1 MEDPGEYLSAQLK
14 GQGLSIRIV
23 SGSHV
28 ADLKAKIESD
38 HIEGLLEDKFFNE
51 RLQFYQF
58 GAEDV
63 LRPAESMIIIAKP
76 RPQTPVKFTAEGK
89 TLTLTLPPTYARYTA
104 ITREVGEVLQMLL
117 SPQGYQ
123 VTEAR
128 LPLKLLAACSGLAE
142 YGRNNVCYIEG
153 MGSFFE
159 LMAYYSDMPCVE
171 DSWQQP
177 QMLPRCKT
185 CKSCLIQCPT
195 SAITDERF
203 LLHAERCLTY
213 HNESAATRPFPAE
226 VDPTAHNALMGCML
240 CQRFCPED
248 KPFLNYFE
256 QGVDFSAQETAMLL
270 HGASMDDLNA
280 ETIRKLDYLEL
291 TGDLDKLPRN
301 LGVFFNPLE

>member
-14 GQGLSIRIV
+14 GQGLLIRIV
-23 SGSHV
+23 SASHV
-28 ADLKAKIESD
+28 ADLKAQIESD
-38 HIEGLLEDKFFNE
+38 HTEGLLEDKFFNE

-58 GAEDV
+58 GPTEA

-76 RPQTPVKFTAEGK
+76 RPQTPVNFSAGRK
-89 TLTLTLPPTYARYTA
+89 TLTLTLPPTYARYSA
-104 ITREVGEVLQMLL
+104 ITREVGEVLQELL
-117 SPQGYQ
+117 KPSGYQ
-123 VTEAR
+123 VTEAL

-159 LMAYYSDMPCVE
+159 LMAYYSDMPCIE

-185 CKSCLIQCPT
+185 CEACRIQCPT
-195 SAITDERF
+195 GAITDERF

-213 HNESAATRPFPAE
+213 LNESAATRPFPAE
-226 VDPTAHNALMGCML
+226 INPAIHNALMGCML

-248 KPFLNYFE
+248 KPFLSFFE
-256 QGVDFSAQETAMLL
+256 QSVDFSEQETAMLL
-270 HGASMDDLNA
+270 HGAKLGDFPA

-291 TGDLDKLPRN
+291 SGDLDKLPRN
-301 LGVFFNPLE
+301 LGVFFNPL